1 MSGKK
6 RASPGADVEKNPLAN
21 VELNNEDAQKL
32 QDIQKD
38 IQRVELVIE
47 RQAMEKL
54 TPVYEKRRAVA
65 KSIEK
70 FWPVAL
76 MNNTM
81 ISFHAQH
88 TIDQLA
94 LSYLEDLWI
103 VRDPKE
109 PRCYTIEFFF
119 KANPYFTDSIL
130 KKEYKYVPPPA
141 ASDENPDADGITD
154 SMLEFSW
161 ARDVQP
167 SATPIHWKDPENAL
181 TKLHPRVAEV
191 DGDDDMPAEAGSF
204 FNFFEIAEDPFEIG
218 TQIANEIFSEAT
230 DYFMG
235 NIAGD
240 EIDSEEEDS
249 EDDDDDAEEIDLEKP
264 RAKKQKKE

>member
-1 MSGKK
+1 MVSIMPYISLENFPFWRRKQIQNSAVARHASICLEHKSSCPFLTMSGKK

-38 IQRVELVIE
+38 IQRVELVIGELPSVWPESQEKAVTQIDNFQE

-76 MNNTM
+76 MNNSM

-109 PRCYTIEFFF
+109 PRCYTIEF
-119 KANPYFTDSIL
+119 
-130 KKEYKYVPPPA
+130 V
-141 ASDENPDADGITD
+141 
-154 SMLEFSW
+154 
-161 ARDVQP
+161 R
-167 SATPIHWKDPENAL
+167 HC
-181 TKLHPRVAEV
+181 
-191 DGDDDMPAEAGSF
+191 
-204 FNFFEIAEDPFEIG
+204 
-218 TQIANEIFSEAT
+218 
-230 DYFMG
+230 
-235 NIAGD
+235 
-240 EIDSEEEDS
+240 
-249 EDDDDDAEEIDLEKP
+249 
-264 RAKKQKKE
+264 